1 MIIAAA
7 CLSKFTKSGEVPM
20 CPFGRGHDHGEAH
33 RELLQV
39 YDVFDSICDG
49 FFASVD
55 GKVVFLNR
63 EDALEHARQCN
74 QLKPEDRTGHRR
86 LNSEMLDTWEKGEM
100 YDRLVEM
107 DFRMRDFYWALKA
120 KWNID
125 HEYPTLDPLTDEEK
139 KRIAANVA
147 ESCKFEGVTL

>member
-7 CLSKFTKSGEVPM
+7 CLSKFTKSGDMPM

-63 EDALEHARQCN
+63 EDAMKHALEHGQVPDSKKGC
-74 QLKPEDRTGHRR
+74 KR
-86 LNSEMLDTWEKGEM
+86 LNSEMLISWEKDEM
-100 YDRLVEM
+100 YDRLVDM
-107 DFRMRDFYWALKA
+107 DYRMRDFYWALKS
-120 KWNID
+120 KWRID
-125 HEYPTLDPLTDEEK
+125 NDYTGLPRLTDDEK
-139 KRIAANVA
+139 KQIAANVA
-147 ESCKFEGVTL
+147 ESCKFEGITL